1 MIKIASSGS
10 FASSTSSCVNAALS
24 RSLPRGPDRPL
35 SIRKPYRSPTTWIS
49 DKWAMR
55 HVRPPP
61 ERASNSSR
69 SRGWAIVASA
79 IVQTS
84 VAAARYA
91 ATNTTQL
98 AKTIIANRC
107 GEAKSEMPAVQ
118 RELGQAIIS
127 TNAARPQSTKPA
139 ATVAAARS
147 LASWAAVARDE
158 GARSARCRSPSR
170 QAA

>member
-1 MIKIASSGS
+1 M
-10 FASSTSSCVNAALS
+10 
-24 RSLPRGPDRPL
+24 
-35 SIRKPYRSPTTWIS
+35 W
-49 DKWAMR
+49 
-55 HVRPPP
+55 
-61 ERASNSSR
+61 NSSR

-79 IVQTS
+79 IVQTNA
-84 VAAARYA
+84 AAARYA